1 MAYLERGQFTICQ
14 KTFKL
19 GSVYNMVTHVSKWQ
33 RMYWPDNGGN
43 GFLCLEIEN
52 SRCQYQKLPI
62 GCSLYMYS
70 IHGSW
75 IISWNLKESRVK
87 SQESSSFLRLPE
99 TSSYQTTLLGFF
111 FCTNDY
117 GIQNKCSKRTWNRKA
132 NKQMILFTVSG
143 VASLGFSFSFTG
155 YWPSLQASLNV
166 ATPPS
171 LGSYNLERF

>member
-111 FCTNDY
+111 FLYKWLWDP
-117 GIQNKCSKRTWNRKA
+117 
-132 NKQMILFTVSG
+132 KQMLKTHVESQG
-143 VASLGFSFSFTG
+143 KQTDDSFHRQWSRKSWF
-155 YWPSLQASLNV
+155 
-166 ATPPS
+166 
-171 LGSYNLERF
+171 